1 MDFLANENFP
11 LLSVRLLKEA
21 GYNVVSIIQEA
32 PGSKDEDILKRA
44 HTEKLIILTFD
55 RDYGELIYRYRA
67 LPPVG
72 VVYFRFAPATPS
84 EPAEILLNVIDR
96 AALSVIGKFTVVERG
111 RVRQRSLHIER
122 A

>member
-11 LLSVRLLKEA
+11 LLSVRLLRKA
-21 GYNVVSIIQEA
+21 GHHVVSIIQEA

-44 HTEKLIILTFD
+44 HTERLIILTFD
-55 RDYGELIYRYRA
+55 RDYGELIYRHRA
-67 LPPVG
+67 LPPAG

>member
-1 MDFLANENFP
+1 
-11 LLSVRLLKEA
+11 LSVLYKEL
-21 GYNVVSIIQEA
+21 

-44 HTEKLIILTFD
+44 HNEKLIILTFD
-55 RDYGELIYRYRA
+55 RDYGKLIYQHQA
-67 LPPVG
+67 LPPAG

-84 EPAEILLNVIDR
+84 EPAEILLNVMGKAD
-96 AALSVIGKFTVVERG
+96 LTVIGKFTIVEKG